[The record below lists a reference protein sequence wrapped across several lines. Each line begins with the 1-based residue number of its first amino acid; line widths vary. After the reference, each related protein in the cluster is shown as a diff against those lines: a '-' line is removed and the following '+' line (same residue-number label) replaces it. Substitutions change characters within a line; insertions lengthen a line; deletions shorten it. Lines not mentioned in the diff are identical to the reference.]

1 MKLNLEKFI
10 DSNSKWGDNQ
20 NRNDTQNLIN
30 LKIIDKKNYEPDPL
44 DEQINSIEY
53 IINNQEK
60 VLEDLCASFNT
71 INKRYG
77 EYSGEHGWYP
87 DVLTVN
93 NLGSIFYISEVVI
106 LVEHKDEKS
115 YVQFNGEYAGDYEHG
130 LILAMHNGK
139 LIGSNQQGEDVYS
152 EIYNDLGDERDKFR
166 DFNIAHQEF
175 GKNQVHQPI
184 PKYGKHKPWQLDV
197 TEEYLENLIRANKVE
212 EFISEFKKS
221 NIDVNFRF
229 PFIDRSLI
237 EIAVYNNNTDII
249 NYLIENGAQAES
261 SLIKCTYRNSFNSD
275 TINCLIKNGISI
287 DTITYEGMTP
297 LGLEVKNFIWRIG
310 SLIHYKEGDSRI
322 ESTNTEIGKS
332 KERIQF
338 YIDIGANPNKI
349 DKDGNNY
356 ESILTKYHNQEHLKK
371 HNAYYELDK
380 IIKSNKQNSK
390 WKFWKN

>member
-1 MKLNLEKFI
+1 MPLCFLWKKKVCTIEYMCNYYTYKVVSLNLKMKMTEFTFNGDWEIKLNLEKFI

-20 NRNDTQNLIN
+20 KSSETPNHIN

-71 INKRYG
+71 INKKYG

-93 NLGSIFYISEVVI
+93 NLGSIFHISEVVI

-175 GKNQVHQPI
+175 GKNQVHQPL
-184 PKYGKHKPWQLDV
+184 PKYGKHL
-197 TEEYLENLIRANKVE
+197 
-212 EFISEFKKS
+212 
-221 NIDVNFRF
+221 
-229 PFIDRSLI
+229 
-237 EIAVYNNNTDII
+237 
-249 NYLIENGAQAES
+249 
-261 SLIKCTYRNSFNSD
+261 
-275 TINCLIKNGISI
+275 
-287 DTITYEGMTP
+287 
-297 LGLEVKNFIWRIG
+297 
-310 SLIHYKEGDSRI
+310 SLIHI
-322 ESTNTEIGKS
+322 
-332 KERIQF
+332 
-338 YIDIGANPNKI
+338 
-349 DKDGNNY
+349 
-356 ESILTKYHNQEHLKK
+356 
-371 HNAYYELDK
+371 
-380 IIKSNKQNSK
+380 
-390 WKFWKN
+390 